1 MDLGIAYVIKQ
12 TELSYNEEKDELA
25 FVCQVPTAAEM
36 FRKLLN
42 GASQAGI
49 IAYEEGE
56 MDGQSVIGIHLQNAN
71 GEMVLALRQPDW
83 ESLTERPDTVAFQ
96 FGEGEADRFST
107 TFLNRLFDEF
117 VDKIIARYNE
127 GDVEP
132 FTLDIIHAFA
142 EEE

>member
-1 MDLGIAYVIKQ
+1 MDLEMAYVIKQ
-12 TELSYNEEKDELA
+12 AELSYNEEKDELTL
-25 FVCQVPTAAEM
+25 VCQTPTATEM

-56 MDGQSVIGIHLQNAN
+56 IDGQSVIGIHLQNAN
-71 GEMVLALRQPDW
+71 GELILTLRQPDW
-83 ESLTERPDTVAFQ
+83 ESLAEQPDIVSFQ
-96 FGEGEADRFST
+96 YGEGDTDRFST

-117 VDKIIARYNE
+117 VDKIIERYNE

-132 FTLDIIHAFA
+132 FTLDIVHAFA

>member
-1 MDLGIAYVIKQ
+1 MDLEMAYVIKQ
-12 TELSYNEEKDELA
+12 AELSYNEEKDELTL
-25 FVCQVPTAAEM
+25 VCQTPTATEM

-56 MDGQSVIGIHLQNAN
+56 IDGQSVIGIHLQNAN
-71 GEMVLALRQPDW
+71 GELILTLRQPDW
-83 ESLTERPDTVAFQ
+83 ESLAERPDVVSFQ
-96 FGEGEADRFST
+96 YGEGETDRFST

-117 VDKIIARYNE
+117 VDKIIERYNE

-132 FTLDIIHAFA
+132 YTLDMVHAFA